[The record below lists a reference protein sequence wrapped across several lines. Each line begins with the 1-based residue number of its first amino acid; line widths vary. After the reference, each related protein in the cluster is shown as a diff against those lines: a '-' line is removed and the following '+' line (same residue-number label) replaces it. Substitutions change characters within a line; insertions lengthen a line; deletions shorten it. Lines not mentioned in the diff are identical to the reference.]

1 MRRDSLNCSISISDH
16 SLKCLLNMI
25 QSDPNRWVW
34 WYKPT
39 ETPQKGLYGALVPA
53 RVDNEDTRVH
63 GIFAFFRSF
72 NRIMFMDKGVMG
84 CGENANG
91 EVRFAP
97 GEVIDCPRCLA
108 VEPPIIIDRNAA
120 SVDRLDPQPPVL
132 G

>member
-1 MRRDSLNCSISISDH
+1 
-16 SLKCLLNMI
+16 MI
-25 QSDPNRWVW
+25 RSDPNRWVW

-53 RVDNEDTRVH
+53 RIENEDTRVH

-72 NRIMFMDKGVMG
+72 NRIMFMGKCVIG
-84 CGENANG
+84 CGEDG
-91 EVRFAP
+91 DVLFAP

-108 VEPPIIIDRNAA
+108 AETPIIIDRDAA
-120 SVDRLDPQPPVL
+120 SVERLDPQPPIL

>member
-1 MRRDSLNCSISISDH
+1 
-16 SLKCLLNMI
+16 MI

-53 RVDNEDTRVH
+53 RIENEDTRVH

-72 NRIMFMDKGVMG
+72 NRIMFMGKGVME
-84 CGENANG
+84 CGEDGYG
-91 EVRFAP
+91 EIRFAP

-108 VEPPIIIDRNAA
+108 VETPII
-120 SVDRLDPQPPVL
+120 VDRDADSVEGLDPQPPIL